1 MKDPAF
7 IIGAGGF
14 IGGKV
19 AERLLQDGRRVRVLS
34 RRSVPHLE
42 KLGAAVVSGDLDDLA
57 ALRRGCEGAGTVFH
71 VAGRVGVWGPAAD
84 FFRVNVAA
92 TPHLI
97 LACHSARVSRP
108 RYITLPPTLCHPRR
122 PACLT
127 SA

>member
-7 IIGAGGF
+7 IIGASGF

-19 AERLLQDGRRVRVLS
+19 AERLLHDGRRVRVLS
-34 RRSVPHLE
+34 RRPVPHLE

-84 FFRVNVAA
+84 FFRVNVAG
-92 TPHLI
+92 
-97 LACHSARVSRP
+97 
-108 RYITLPPTLCHPRR
+108 
-122 PACLT
+122 
-127 SA
+127 